1 MVYNIAKNL
10 YILFNGALYFSKGFI
25 TNSSW
30 SFIDNGKKI
39 EIDLLMKI
47 GMNAYNF
54 EKCLEI
60 YDDFFYSIGGQ
71 YNNLHSKITKDKTIM
86 KKDSLMKSNFI
97 IYEITEN
104 PELMADKLQKLENN
118 IVLLQQTNIIAD
130 LNDIF
135 IAGVA
140 TKRKI
145 NSKILENHISILPNL
160 MKLNIEGRLFFV
172 FHPEETLEK
181 IPEMIINIDNIINQ
195 ISELKSM
202 MEKMKILLENRNIDK
217 DKNNEIIS

>member
-1 MVYNIAKNL
+1 MSNEFKSSNISCSFWIKQELVSQYQKKVVYNIAKNL
-10 YILFNGALYFSKGFI
+10 YTLFNGALYFSKGFI

-54 EKCLEI
+54 ENFLEI

-71 YNNLHSKITKDKTIM
+71 YNNLHSKITKDKTIT

-104 PELMADKLQKLENN
+104 PELIADKLQKLENN
-118 IVLLQQTNIIAD
+118 IVHLQQTNIITD

-140 TKRKI
+140 TKK
-145 NSKILENHISILPNL
+145 
-160 MKLNIEGRLFFV
+160 
-172 FHPEETLEK
+172 
-181 IPEMIINIDNIINQ
+181 
-195 ISELKSM
+195 
-202 MEKMKILLENRNIDK
+202 K
-217 DKNNEIIS
+217 D